1 MTDTHMTRAGGM
13 TRVNGINKLRG
24 FLATLSLALV
34 LSPAALAS
42 GESTAMASAGIDLTD
57 KASLQRGAGL
67 YMNYCSGCHSLGY
80 QRYSRMAEDLGLTE
94 EQVEQNLM
102 FTGAKFGETMDTGLD
117 PASGEKWL
125 GKAPPDLSV
134 AARTKAEGA
143 DWIYNYLKSFYVDE
157 SRPMG
162 WNNTV
167 FPGASMPH
175 VLWELQGSQHA
186 LTSPKHKNAKGDA
199 EACAMGEYQGQ
210 CITGFSI
217 PESQKGS
224 LDAEQYDRVARDIS
238 AFLAY
243 VGEPA
248 AIKRESI
255 GVWVVLFL
263 AFLTFL
269 AYLLKIEYWRDVH

>member
-1 MTDTHMTRAGGM
+1 MTKSRL
-13 TRVNGINKLRG
+13 NSL
-24 FLATLSLALV
+24 LALV
-34 LSPAALAS
+34 LALSPALSLAS
-42 GESTAMASAGIDLTD
+42 GGGAAMESAQIDLTD
-57 KASLQRGAGL
+57 KAALQRGAAL
-67 YMNYCSGCHSLGY
+67 YMSYCSGCHSLSY
-80 QRYSRMAEDLGLTE
+80 QRYSRMGEDLGLTR
-94 EQVEQNLM
+94 EQVEQNLI
-102 FTGAKFGETMDTGLD
+102 FTDAKIGENIVTGMD
-117 PASGEKWL
+117 PAKAEAWL

-175 VLWELQGSQHA
+175 VLWELQGMQHPV
-186 LTSPKHKNAKGDA
+186 TEPKHRNAQGEAEPCAKG
-199 EACAMGEYQGQ
+199 EFEGK
-210 CITGFSI
+210 CITGFVV
-217 PESQKGS
+217 PDSQKGS
-224 LDAEQYDRVARDIS
+224 MDAEQYDRVARDIS

-248 AIKRESI
+248 ATKRESM

-263 AFLTFL
+263 AFFTFL
-269 AYLLKIEYWRDVH
+269 AYLLKAEYWRDVH